1 MLDHKY
7 KYWTINIGPSLHA
20 EPRSGE
26 KNWRSDIQQ
35 IHRSQFAFE
44 RSRFRSLLTSERFQ
58 MDLTHQCRTTPKCLL
73 SRTELLKWTISESPI
88 HRLPHVEILL
98 NKNKSFR
105 TFVGVVIL
113 KINVISAVEDQ
124 REIQN
129 RSISH
134 YGVQI

>member
-1 MLDHKY
+1 
-7 KYWTINIGPSLHA
+7 
-20 EPRSGE
+20 
-26 KNWRSDIQQ
+26 
-35 IHRSQFAFE
+35 
-44 RSRFRSLLTSERFQ
+44 

-98 NKNKSFR
+98 NKTFR

-124 REIQN
+124 REI
-129 RSISH
+129 
-134 YGVQI
+134 